1 MTYNLNL
8 IPGKVPVAV
17 HVKQYDTGLRE
28 ITFNLYYGDTAY
40 SVPYNSTI
48 TVSGTKPDG
57 NGFSYSVTFSGSAVT
72 VPMQEQMTVLA
83 GEFPCQLTIAN
94 SGEIIGTASFLLCVE
109 PAALSSDTP
118 VSDTDLAMFQQLAN
132 QTQTEAAGVANATA
146 QISANTQDIATNTAA
161 ITELNGKLTWQ
172 SVTLTAGSG
181 VTINSQA
188 AYKMGNLLFVFAS
201 ITLSSNVS
209 AYATLLTHGLNARCG
224 WIAPLYTNYKT
235 PTSSFFGIYGDAGNT
250 TIRASQQI
258 TAGTYQ
264 VSCVIP
270 WY

>member
-1 MTYNLNL
+1 MSMTYNLNL

-57 NGFSYSVTFSGSAVT
+57 NGFSYNVTQFSGSAVT

-146 QISANTQDIATNTAA
+146 QIAANTQDIATNTEA
-161 ITELNGKLTWQ
+161 IAELNGK
-172 SVTLTAGSG
+172 SAVNVTAGAN
-181 VTINSQA
+181 VTISVNHS
-188 AYKMGNLLFVFAS
+188 YEIGGNLLFISVKGYAS
-201 ITLSSNVS
+201 AAIDNAVLFTMSSSKNIVAPMTTPIGTGTEWGITGTSYGFMQAKQVV
-209 AYATLLTHGLNARCG
+209 ARVASGQWFHICTMV
-224 WIAPLYTNYKT
+224 PLY
-235 PTSSFFGIYGDAGNT
+235 
-250 TIRASQQI
+250 
-258 TAGTYQ
+258 
-264 VSCVIP
+264 
-270 WY
+270 

>member
-28 ITFNLYYGDTAY
+28 ITFNLYYGDTEY

-57 NGFSYSVTFSGSAVT
+57 NGFSYSVTFSGSSVT

-83 GEFPCQLTIAN
+83 GEFSCQLTIAN

-146 QISANTQDIATNTAA
+146 QIAANTQN
-161 ITELNGKLTWQ
+161 ITELNSNFNGYLQVEVKTVEGETTSGGTAKDYSFSAAKTGYFLLGC
-172 SVTLTAGSG
+172 VGFRINAGS
-181 VTINSQA
+181 VISIASVWTDYQNNTVTVRTINPSSSS
-188 AYKMGNLLFVFAS
+188 L
-201 ITLSSNVS
+201 TPSNVQV
-209 AYATLLTHGLNARCG
+209 TC
-224 WIAPLYTNYKT
+224 LYRKN
-235 PTSSFFGIYGDAGNT
+235 I
-250 TIRASQQI
+250 
-258 TAGTYQ
+258 
-264 VSCVIP
+264 
-270 WY
+270 

>member
-28 ITFNLYYGDTAY
+28 ITFNLYYGDTEY

-57 NGFSYSVTFSGSAVT
+57 NGFSYNVTQFSGSAVT

-83 GEFPCQLTIAN
+83 GEFPCQMTIAN

-118 VSDTDLAMFQQLAN
+118 VSDTDLAMFQQLAT

-146 QISANTQDIATNTAA
+146 QIAANTQNIATNAAA
-161 ITELNGKLTWQ
+161 ITELNGNLTTTNGYIGNIRYAQ
-172 SVTLTAGSG
+172 YAVSGGSSQNVTLATWAVYLVSTYQGFHVVFTGSSSATPVIETVKNNSSLT
-181 VTINSQA
+181 VTGA
-188 AYKMGNLLFVFAS
+188 A
-201 ITLSSNVS
+201 
-209 AYATLLTHGLNARCG
+209 NAK
-224 WIAPLYTNYKT
+224 IVLQ
-235 PTSSFFGIYGDAGNT
+235 NT
-250 TIRASQQI
+250 TGS
-258 TAGTYQ
+258 TYQ
-264 VSCVIP
+264 FSVIRVL
-270 WY
+270 

>member
-1 MTYNLNL
+1 MSMTYNLNL

-118 VSDTDLAMFQQLAN
+118 ASDTDLAMFQQLAN

-146 QISANTQDIATNTAA
+146 QIATNTQDIATNTAA
-161 ITELNGKLTWQ
+161 ITALNGKT
-172 SVTLTAGSG
+172 
-181 VTINSQA
+181 
-188 AYKMGNLLFVFAS
+188 AS
-201 ITLSSNVS
+201 IEARFGSFLPANTNIDNLGVGDGGMWLYERVSPRNHIGTFPQTDTYGWLINIPGTSANFGAQIIRSNNVAASSGMFYIRFRVGGS
-209 AYATLLTHGLNARCG
+209 WGAWMKIVATD
-224 WIAPLYTNYKT
+224 I
-235 PTSSFFGIYGDAGNT
+235 
-250 TIRASQQI
+250 
-258 TAGTYQ
+258 
-264 VSCVIP
+264 
-270 WY
+270 

>member
-83 GEFPCQLTIAN
+83 GEFPCQLTIAKDFN
-94 SGEIIGTASFLLCVE
+94 NGNFLIFYFQYV
-109 PAALSSDTP
+109 P
-118 VSDTDLAMFQQLAN
+118 V
-132 QTQTEAAGVANATA
+132 V
-146 QISANTQDIATNTAA
+146 
-161 ITELNGKLTWQ
+161 
-172 SVTLTAGSG
+172 
-181 VTINSQA
+181 
-188 AYKMGNLLFVFAS
+188 
-201 ITLSSNVS
+201 
-209 AYATLLTHGLNARCG
+209 
-224 WIAPLYTNYKT
+224 
-235 PTSSFFGIYGDAGNT
+235 
-250 TIRASQQI
+250 
-258 TAGTYQ
+258 
-264 VSCVIP
+264 
-270 WY
+270 